1 MAPPN
6 PTAASA
12 ATAALGP
19 WIGRA
24 LEVGGG
30 IIPALRALGAELSP
44 RRRAAWD
51 ELCET
56 LAAGDASRASR
67 ALEHD
72 PDTWIPLLTAAA
84 PGATTG
90 DGASEAA
97 FLARA
102 VDVVVTEDTKSRW
115 WLPLVYPFLVTVM
128 AITVTSLLAVLVV
141 PEFEKIHR
149 DFGMRLPLMTE
160 ALLGF
165 SHFLRE
171 GWGVLLAAAAMATA
185 LWLTAGRGWPSWLRL
200 PGSRFAQSGRF
211 ARFAADLLAAGVP
224 QPVALAVA
232 SRAVDPQDAMT
243 EASTDSTRP
252 GWLSAT
258 VRHALDGN
266 MPAAARVRLLD
277 RIATC
282 HALRL
287 AASRS
292 WLSWGLGPVAVF
304 VTGLLVFLMVI
315 ALFMPLV
322 NLVNLLS

>member
-1 MAPPN
+1 MAPPD
-6 PTAASA
+6 TIAASS

-30 IIPALRALGAELSP
+30 IIPALRALGAELP
-44 RRRAAWD
+44 LRRRAAWD

-56 LAAGDASRASR
+56 LVAGDASRANR
-67 ALEHD
+67 ALERD
-72 PDTWIPLLTAAA
+72 PDTWIPLLSAAA

-102 VDVVVTEDTKSRW
+102 VDVVVTEETKSRW

-128 AITVTSLLAVLVV
+128 AVAVTSFLALLVV
-141 PEFEKIHR
+141 PEFEKILS
-149 DFGMRLPLMTE
+149 DFGMRLPLITE

-165 SHFLRE
+165 SHFLRK
-171 GWGVLLAAAAMATA
+171 GWGGLLAAAAVATA
-185 LWLTAGRGWPSWLRL
+185 LWLTAGRWWPSWLRL
-200 PGSRFAQSGRF
+200 PGGRFAQSGRF
-211 ARFAADLLAAGVP
+211 ARFASDLLAAEVP

-232 SRAVDPQDAMT
+232 SHAVDPQHRMT
-243 EASTDSTRP
+243 AADEPPR
-252 GWLSAT
+252 WLSTT

-266 MPAAARVRLLD
+266 MPAATRVRLLD

-282 HALRL
+282 HDLRL

-292 WLSWGLGPVAVF
+292 WISWFLGPVAVF
-304 VTGLLVFLMVI
+304 VTGLLVFLMVL
-315 ALFMPLV
+315 ALFAPLIK
-322 NLVNLLS
+322 LVTDLS

>member
-1 MAPPN
+1 MTPPKT
-6 PTAASA
+6 TAASA

-72 PDTWIPLLTAAA
+72 PDIWIPLLTAAA

-115 WLPLVYPFLVTVM
+115 WLPLVYPFFVTLLAV
-128 AITVTSLLAVLVV
+128 AVTSFLAVLVV
-141 PEFEKIHR
+141 PEFEKILS
-149 DFGMRLPLMTE
+149 DFGMRLPLITE

-171 GWGVLLAAAAMATA
+171 GWGVLLAAAAVATA
-185 LWLTAGRGWPSWLRL
+185 LWLTAGRWWPSWLRL
-200 PGSRFAQSGRF
+200 PGGRFAQSGRF

-232 SRAVDPQDAMT
+232 SRAVDSQD
-243 EASTDSTRP
+243 RP
-252 GWLSAT
+252 TAADEPPRWLSAT

-292 WLSWGLGPVAVF
+292 WISWCLGPVAVF
-304 VTGLLVFLMVI
+304 ITGLLVFLMVL
-315 ALFMPLV
+315 ALFMPLIK
-322 NLVNLLS
+322 LVTDLS

>member
-1 MAPPN
+1 MAPPDT
-6 PTAASA
+6 TAASA

-19 WIGRA
+19 WLGRA

-56 LAAGDASRASR
+56 LVAGDASRANR
-67 ALEHD
+67 ALERD

-102 VDVVVTEDTKSRW
+102 VDVVVTEEMNSRW
-115 WLPLVYPFLVTVM
+115 WLPLVYPFFVT
-128 AITVTSLLAVLVV
+128 LLAVAVTSFLALLVV
-141 PEFEKIHR
+141 PEFEKILS
-149 DFGMRLPLMTE
+149 DFGMRLPLITQ

-165 SHFLRE
+165 SHFLRK
-171 GWGVLLAAAAMATA
+171 GWGGLLAAAAVATA
-185 LWLTAGRGWPSWLRL
+185 LWLTAGRWWPSWLRL
-200 PGSRFAQSGRF
+200 PGGRFAQSGRF
-211 ARFAADLLAAGVP
+211 ARFAADLLGAEVP

-232 SRAVDPQDAMT
+232 ARAVDPQHRMT
-243 EASTDSTRP
+243 AADEPPR
-252 GWLSAT
+252 WLSAT
-258 VRHALDGN
+258 VRHALDGK
-266 MPAAARVRLLD
+266 MPAATRIRLLD

-292 WLSWGLGPVAVF
+292 WISWFLGPVAVF
-304 VTGLLVFLMVI
+304 VTGLLVFFMVL
-315 ALFMPLV
+315 ALFAP
-322 NLVNLLS
+322 LLSLITDLS

>member
-1 MAPPN
+1 MAPPDT
-6 PTAASA
+6 TAVSA

-19 WIGRA
+19 WLGRA

-56 LAAGDASRASR
+56 LAAGDASRANR
-67 ALEHD
+67 ALERD

-102 VDVVVTEDTKSRW
+102 VDVVVTEETKSRW
-115 WLPLVYPFLVTVM
+115 WLPLVYPFLVT
-128 AITVTSLLAVLVV
+128 LLAVAVTSFLALLVV
-141 PEFEKIHR
+141 PEFEQILS
-149 DFGMRLPLMTE
+149 DFGMRLPLITE
-160 ALLGF
+160 ALIGF

-171 GWGVLLAAAAMATA
+171 GWGALLAAAAVATA
-185 LWLTAGRGWPSWLRL
+185 LWLTAGRWWPSWLRL
-200 PGSRFAQSGRF
+200 PGGRFSQSGRF
-211 ARFAADLLAAGVP
+211 ARFAADLLTAEVP

-232 SRAVDPQDAMT
+232 ARAVDSQDRTTA
-243 EASTDSTRP
+243 AGQPPR
-252 GWLSAT
+252 WLSAT

-266 MPAAARVRLLD
+266 MPAATRVRLLD

-282 HALRL
+282 HDLRL

-292 WLSWGLGPVAVF
+292 WLSWCLGPVAVF
-304 VTGLLVFLMVI
+304 ITGFLVFLMVL
-315 ALFMPLV
+315 ALFMPLIK
-322 NLVNLLS
+322 LVTDLS

>member
-1 MAPPN
+1 MSPPDT
-6 PTAASA
+6 TAASV

-30 IIPALRALGAELSP
+30 IIPALRALGAELPP

-51 ELCET
+51 DLCET

-72 PDTWIPLLTAAA
+72 PDIWIPLLSAAA

-102 VDVVVTEDTKSRW
+102 VDVVVTEETNGRW
-115 WLPLVYPFLVTVM
+115 WLPLVYPFLVTLLAV
-128 AITVTSLLAVLVV
+128 AVTSLLAVLVV
-141 PEFEKIHR
+141 PEFEKLLS

-171 GWGVLLAAAAMATA
+171 GWGGLLAAAAVATA
-185 LWLTAGRGWPSWLRL
+185 LWLTAGRWWPSWLRL
-200 PGSRFAQSGRF
+200 PGSRFAQAGRF

-232 SRAVDPQDAMT
+232 SRAVDPQDAM
-243 EASTDSTRP
+243 AAAYQQPR
-252 GWLSAT
+252 WLSAT

-266 MPAAARVRLLD
+266 MPAATRVRLLD

-292 WLSWGLGPVAVF
+292 WISWCLGPVAVF

>member
-1 MAPPN
+1 MAPPDT
-6 PTAASA
+6 TAASA

-30 IIPALRALGAELSP
+30 IIPALRALGVELPP

-56 LAAGDASRASR
+56 LTSGDASRASR

-102 VDVVVTEDTKSRW
+102 VDVVVTEETKSRW
-115 WLPLVYPFLVTVM
+115 GLPLVYPFLVSVM
-128 AITVTSLLAVLVV
+128 AVAVTSFLALLVV
-141 PEFEKIHR
+141 PEFEKLLS
-149 DFGMRLPLMTE
+149 DFGMRLPLATE
-160 ALLGF
+160 ALIGF

-171 GWGVLLAAAAMATA
+171 GWGGLLAAAAVATA
-185 LWLTAGRGWPSWLRL
+185 LWLTVGRWWPSWLRL

-211 ARFAADLLAAGVP
+211 ARLAADLLAAGVP

-232 SRAVDPQDAMT
+232 SRAVDPQDAM
-243 EASTDSTRP
+243 AAADQQPR
-252 GWLSAT
+252 WLSAT
-258 VRHALDGN
+258 VRHALEGDL
-266 MPAAARVRLLD
+266 PAATRVRLLD

-292 WLSWGLGPVAVF
+292 WISWFLGPVAVF
-304 VTGLLVFLMVI
+304 VTGLLVFLMVL
-315 ALFMPLV
+315 ALFAPLIS
-322 NLVNLLS
+322 LVTDLS

>member
-1 MAPPN
+1 MTPTDT
-6 PTAASA
+6 TAASSS
-12 ATAALGP
+12 TAALGP

-30 IIPALRALGAELSP
+30 IIPALRALGAELPP
-44 RRRAAWD
+44 RRRAAWN

-56 LAAGDASRASR
+56 LATGDASRASR

-84 PGATTG
+84 PGTTTG

-102 VDVVVTEDTKSRW
+102 VDVVVTEETKSRW
-115 WLPLVYPFLVTVM
+115 WLPLVYPFLVTLL
-128 AITVTSLLAVLVV
+128 ALAVTSLLAVLVV
-141 PEFEKIHR
+141 PEFEKILGE
-149 DFGMRLPLMTE
+149 FGMRLPLMTE
-160 ALLGF
+160 ALIRF

-171 GWGVLLAAAAMATA
+171 GWGVLLVAAAVATA
-185 LWLTAGRGWPSWLRL
+185 LCLTANRWWPSWLRL

-232 SRAVDPQDAMT
+232 SRAVDSEDRTTAADAPP
-243 EASTDSTRP
+243 R
-252 GWLSAT
+252 WLSAT
-258 VRHALDGN
+258 LRHALEGK
-266 MPAAARVRLLD
+266 MPVATRVRLLD

-292 WLSWGLGPVAVF
+292 WISWFLGPVAVF
-304 VTGLLVFLMVI
+304 VTGLLVFLMVL
-315 ALFMPLV
+315 ALFAPLV
-322 NLVNLLS
+322 NLVTVLS